1 MAEWAWQ
8 FGRLGVVLPPLAKE
22 PFVSIV
28 IPCYQEEEHI
38 EKVVRKA
45 AEQRYPAENI
55 EIFVVDGGSDDKT
68 REIVESLAAMDSRI
82 KLLHNPARLQAS
94 AMNLAIVRSR
104 GEVIVR
110 MDAHADYDEGYVAA
124 AVSALRRTGALNV
137 GGPVRLRAKTPF
149 QAALCVALESPLGV
163 GGSGAWNVS
172 RTGFVESVWGG
183 AFRRQTFSLVGLYD
197 PAAKT
202 NEDAEL
208 CQRIIEKGGRVY
220 QCRHV
225 INHYYPRKSFG
236 ALIRQYFA
244 YGLGR
249 ARTFCRHGR
258 LLTARPMIP
267 FLSLM
272 VFSILAAAALI
283 ESALILVVAGLG
295 IMYSVIVF
303 LEAIRVSLRTNVWL
317 FPRVMLMFPL
327 MHLAHALGFAAGLL
341 RFAGRVPQQD
351 DPERLEVS

>member
-8 FGRLGVVLPPLAKE
+8 FGRLGVVLPPLVKE

-38 EKVVRKA
+38 EHVVRKA
-45 AEQRYPAENI
+45 AAQRYPSENI

-68 REIVESLAAMDSRI
+68 CEIVQALAAADPRI

-137 GGPVRLRAKTPF
+137 GGAVRLRAKTQF
-149 QAALCVALESPLGV
+149 QKALCVALESPLGV
-163 GGSGAWNVS
+163 GGSGAWNVA

-197 PAAKT
+197 PSART

-236 ALIRQYFA
+236 ALIQQYFA
-244 YGLGR
+244 YGVGR

-258 LLTARPMIP
+258 LLTVRPMVP
-267 FLSLM
+267 FLSLTLLLIF
-272 VFSILAAAALI
+272 VAIALI
-283 ESALILVVAGLG
+283 EPIMVPVVWGFLGIYALLVV
-295 IMYSVIVF
+295 I
-303 LEAIRVSLRTNVWL
+303 EAIRASSRTNVWL

-327 MHLAHALGFAAGLL
+327 MHFAHASGFAAGLL
-341 RFAGRVPQQD
+341 RFAGRMTRHEE
-351 DPERLEVS
+351 PERLEVP